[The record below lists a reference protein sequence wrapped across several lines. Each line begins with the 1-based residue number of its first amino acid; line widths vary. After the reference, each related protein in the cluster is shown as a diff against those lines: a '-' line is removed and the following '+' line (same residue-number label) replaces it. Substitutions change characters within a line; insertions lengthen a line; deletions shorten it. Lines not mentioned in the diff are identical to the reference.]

1 MAFIET
7 YDAQDRLVSIASG
20 FLVNSSGRLVT
31 NLHAVVNPR
40 RPIHWVKAIFA
51 DKSYNR
57 ITKMMG
63 YDMRN
68 DIAVLQIEGVSNL
81 PYVDLAN
88 LSGLRSG
95 DAVLAIGSPAKLEK
109 TLTQGIVSAKNR
121 KLGNGFYIQT
131 NADIARGSS
140 GGVLLNMRGE
150 AVGMTTANFG
160 EVGANF
166 NFAIPIDAYKA
177 ISLNNP
183 QNLADIKNI
192 YITTTNGIKRFS
204 NIETTLSK
212 VTLDLSK
219 ATLAVGA
226 TQQLTATVSPANAS
240 LKSVTWTSSNTAV
253 ARVSATGVVSGVANG
268 TATVTATTLD
278 GEKTASLNVT
288 IVTKVSSVTLNQ
300 TTLTLSPKQTAQLTA
315 AVNPANASNKKVL
328 WTTSNSRVAKVS
340 STGLVTAV
348 GSGKATITVTSEDV
362 RTKKASV
369 NLSVTSAV
377 VPVTSVTINLK
388 TSTLAPNQT
397 LQLSATLKPNNAT
410 NKKIVWSS
418 SNTKIATVDAN
429 GKFTAKT
436 NGTATITAK
445 SVDNASK
452 KATVKIT
459 VASKSTSSTSASATS
474 KPSTSDNESSCSW
487 SKSASSTT
495 SADWYKMS
503 RCQKQDLVLDLVS
516 DLKKSG
522 KVSNSNI
529 APTSYYIIYI
539 NQFISSLDSVAE
551 AFALAQDEYVI
562 E

>member
-1 MAFIET
+1 VAFIET